1 MNMRKVKRLER
12 TIDELFNSG
21 DHLLQTEVVLGV
33 YLTML
38 TEAVEDVNQPML
50 AYDEVKDAIDRASVP
65 LSLQLSVKKQQ
76 IEQGY
81 VDDEVISELLNI
93 IKGEI

>member
-12 TIDELFNSG
+12 AIDELFNSG

-38 TEAVEDVNQPML
+38 TESVEDANQPML
-50 AYDEVKDAIDRASVP
+50 AYDELKDAIERASIP
-65 LSLQLSVKKQQ
+65 LSLKLSVKKQL

-81 VDDEVISELLNI
+81 VDDDVISELLKV
-93 IKGEI
+93 IKEEI